1 MKKILLSLLVLC
13 GLLFSQNANA
23 QRAEN
28 EVVVSAGL
36 GYSLSMAL
44 LKGSINLGLRES
56 GLNEIKAIPIINGM
70 VDYGIT
76 ENFSVGG
83 AYSFHQWNWQD
94 EYTDSVGVT
103 TAGNVNIARHNVGAR
118 GLFHFGSN
126 EKVDMYAGARV
137 GYSLWRL
144 KADAANTEGESASEF
159 RAPGG
164 IFTAQALFGARA
176 YFNSVIGANV
186 EIGLGTAPYFIQG
199 GLSFRLNGNR

>member
-1 MKKILLSLLVLC
+1 MKKILLPMLVL
-13 GLLFSQNANA
+13 GGILLSGNANA
-23 QRAEN
+23 QRAQN
-28 EVVVSAGL
+28 EVVVTAGV

-44 LKGSINLGLRES
+44 LKGVVNTSLRAAD
-56 GLNEIKAIPIINGM
+56 LNEVKAIPILNGM
-70 VDYGIT
+70 VDYGVT

-94 EYTDSVGVT
+94 EYTDTAGVT
-103 TAGNVNIARHNVGAR
+103 TIGNVNIARHNIGAR

-126 EKVDMYAGARV
+126 DNIDMYAGARV

-159 RAPGG
+159 DAPSG

-176 YFNSVIGANV
+176 YFNEIIGANV
-186 EIGLGTAPYFIQG
+186 EVGVGTAPYFIAG
-199 GLSFRLNGNR
+199 GLSFRIR